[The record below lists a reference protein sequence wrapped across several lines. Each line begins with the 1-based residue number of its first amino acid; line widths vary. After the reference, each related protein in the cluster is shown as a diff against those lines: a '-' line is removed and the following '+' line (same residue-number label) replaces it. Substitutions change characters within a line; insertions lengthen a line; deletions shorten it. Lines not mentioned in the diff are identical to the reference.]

1 MILAGW
7 MTKSDEKNSSTGKAP
22 FGAIVWPY
30 AFSQTISWAALF
42 YIFPALLGQWEMD
55 LGWTKTQISGALT
68 CALIISALCAPFAGR
83 IIDKGH
89 FVSLHVG
96 GSIIGVLLLVALSFV
111 RELWQFYLV
120 WSLIGVVMSAVLYEP
135 CFAILTRTF
144 DERARSAIIRV
155 TLIAGLAGTVAFP
168 AVHVLNELYG
178 WRDTILIFA
187 SVMALIAV
195 PLAWS
200 ASNKAQHHAKA
211 IIAAPDENTR
221 SALRITRT
229 MTFWFL
235 VLAYIA
241 FALNHSM
248 IITHILPLLNDRGL
262 PPSSAI
268 LAASFIGPM
277 QVAGRLAMMSVE
289 KHISTIAVAAIA
301 LGALMMAAACLF
313 WIDLWV
319 GLAAIFVILQGAGN
333 GISSIVRP
341 LLTAQL
347 LGKRNFGLVSGIM
360 AIPFIGGFAAGPFIS
375 ALTWNQYGYDG
386 VLIFAA
392 SICVIGIASLLIAAK
407 LSSNNA

>member
-1 MILAGW
+1 
-7 MTKSDEKNSSTGKAP
+7 MTKSNATNNTMGNAP
-22 FGAIVWPY
+22 FGAIVWPF

-55 LGWTKTQISGALT
+55 FGWTKTQISGALT
-68 CALIISALCAPFAGR
+68 CALILSALCAPISGR
-83 IIDKGH
+83 IIDKGY
-89 FVSLHVG
+89 FVALHVG

-111 RELWQFYLV
+111 HTLWQFYLI
-120 WSLIGVVMSAVLYEP
+120 WSLIGIVMSSVLYEP

-144 DERARSAIIRV
+144 DARARAAIIRV

-168 AVHVLNELYG
+168 AAHVLNGLYG

-200 ASNKAQHHAKA
+200 ASSKAQHHAKS
-211 IIAAPDENTR
+211 IVSQRDENTR
-221 SALRITRT
+221 SALLVTRS

-248 IITHILPLLNDRGL
+248 IITHILPLLDDRGL

-277 QVAGRLAMMSVE
+277 QVAGRIAMMSVE
-289 KHISTIAVAAIA
+289 KYISIVAVATIAA
-301 LGALMMAAACLF
+301 GALMLAAACLF
-313 WIDLWV
+313 WVNLWV
-319 GLAAIFVILQGAGN
+319 GLAVLFVILQGAGN

-392 SICVIGIASLLIAAK
+392 TICVIGIASLLIAAK
-407 LSSNNA
+407 LSTANA

>member
-1 MILAGW
+1 MK
-7 MTKSDEKNSSTGKAP
+7 KSDAKNNAIGKAP
-22 FGAIVWPY
+22 FNAIVWPF

-42 YIFPALLGQWEMD
+42 YIFPALLGQWELD
-55 LGWTKTQISGALT
+55 FGWTKIQISGALT
-68 CALIISALCAPFAGR
+68 CALILSALCAPFAGR
-83 IIDKGH
+83 IIDKGY
-89 FVSLHVG
+89 FVSMHVG
-96 GSIIGVLLLVALSFV
+96 GSILGVLLLGALSFV

-120 WSLIGVVMSAVLYEP
+120 WSLIGIVMSAVLYEP

-144 DERARSAIIRV
+144 DQRARSAIIRV
-155 TLIAGLAGTVAFP
+155 TLIAGLAGTLAFP
-168 AVHVLNELYG
+168 AVHILSELYG
-178 WRDTILIFA
+178 WRETILIFA
-187 SVMALIAV
+187 IVMALFAV

-200 ASNKAQHHAKA
+200 ASSKAQNFAKS
-211 IIAAPDENTR
+211 IASLPDENTR
-221 SALRITRT
+221 SALRITRS

-235 VLAYIA
+235 VIAYIA
-241 FALNHSM
+241 FSLNHSM

-262 PPSSAI
+262 PSSSAI

-289 KHISTIAVAAIA
+289 KYISTVAVAAIA

-347 LGKRNFGLVSGIM
+347 LGKRNFGLISGVM
-360 AIPFIGGFAAGPFIS
+360 ALPFIGGFAVGPFIS
-375 ALTWNQYGYDG
+375 AMTWNQYGYDG

-392 SICVIGIASLLIAAK
+392 AICVIGIASLLIAAK
-407 LSSNNA
+407 FSSTNA

>member
-1 MILAGW
+1 MKKSNAANNKAGR
-7 MTKSDEKNSSTGKAP
+7 AP
-22 FGAIVWPY
+22 FGAIVWPF

-42 YIFPALLGQWEMD
+42 YIFPSLLGQWEME
-55 LGWTKTQISGALT
+55 LGWTKTEISGALT
-68 CALIISALCAPFAGR
+68 SALILSALCAPFAGR
-83 IIDKGH
+83 IIDKGY
-89 FVSLHVG
+89 FVALHVG

-111 RELWQFYLV
+111 HTLWQFYLI
-120 WSLIGVVMSAVLYEP
+120 WSLIGIVMSSVLYEP

-144 DERARSAIIRV
+144 DARARAAIIRV

-168 AVHVLNELYG
+168 AAHVLNGLYG

-200 ASNKAQHHAKA
+200 ASSKAQHHAKT
-211 IIAAPDENTR
+211 IISQRDENTR
-221 SALRITRT
+221 SALLVTRS

-235 VLAYIA
+235 VIAYIA

-277 QVAGRLAMMSVE
+277 QVAGRVAMMSVE

-301 LGALMMAAACLF
+301 LGALLTASVCLL
-313 WIDLWV
+313 WVDLWI
-319 GLAAIFVILQGAGN
+319 GLAVLFVILQGAGN

-392 SICVIGIASLLIAAK
+392 TICVIGIASLLIAAK
-407 LSSNNA
+407 LSTANA